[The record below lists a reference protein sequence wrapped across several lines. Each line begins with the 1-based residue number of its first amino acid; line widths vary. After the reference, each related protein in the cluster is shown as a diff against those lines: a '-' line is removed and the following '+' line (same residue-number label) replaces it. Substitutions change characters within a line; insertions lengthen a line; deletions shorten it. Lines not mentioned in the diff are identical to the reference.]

1 MFCDFLRSSKLTPP
15 SDENPSTDEK
25 AFNVFDVRIPSDP
38 LPGEFCC
45 CCCCCWWCCCC
56 KLRIVAANSELFC
69 NPSKLEWL
77 VKSNIDSSS
86 ASFSRAR
93 SFIACEC
100 VSSLSPPDDSEFSID
115 GDMIRSFSSKID
127 DMVLGGSKEFSLSL
141 SLGYLLLVLQLFFL
155 SLYESSYFH
164 FFFAGCKQRKAW
176 TYVKSIKKM
185 FSTLRTVSLPFS
197 ALFFVTEFFMLYNC
211 PPCTRFDSALIQL
224 SLHFKND
231 NFRFFSAVLLF
242 LFFFGGLRERV

>member
-15 SDENPSTDEK
+15 SDEKPSTDEK
-25 AFNVFDVRIPSDP
+25 AFNVFDVRIPSAP
-38 LPGEFCC
+38 LPGEFC

-93 SFIACEC
+93 SFIGCEC

-127 DMVLGGSKEFSLSL
+127 DMVLGGFEEFSLSFSRISSSCL
-141 SLGYLLLVLQLFFL
+141 ATYFFL
-155 SLYESSYFH
+155 FSSIYESSYFH
-164 FFFAGCKQRKAW
+164 FF
-176 TYVKSIKKM
+176 
-185 FSTLRTVSLPFS
+185 LPV
-197 ALFFVTEFFMLYNC
+197 ANKGKLELM
-211 PPCTRFDSALIQL
+211 
-224 SLHFKND
+224 
-231 NFRFFSAVLLF
+231 
-242 LFFFGGLRERV
+242 